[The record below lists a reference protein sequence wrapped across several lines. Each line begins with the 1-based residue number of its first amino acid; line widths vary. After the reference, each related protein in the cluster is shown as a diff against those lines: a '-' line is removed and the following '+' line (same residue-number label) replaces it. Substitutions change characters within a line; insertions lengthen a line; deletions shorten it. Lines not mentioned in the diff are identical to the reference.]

1 VDRFTM
7 HLIRRL
13 QVPLALMPDWPAL
26 LLAGRQSG
34 SPSHP
39 PSHMVGV
46 QRKPI
51 WRHTRR
57 SRTKFMWSWVK
68 NPTVVNRLVFLLF
81 SRAFE
86 LSPRNPPRWGAVRLI
101 SAKLVVLGLSSESRL
116 FMKSCWTLLR
126 CTVSFLGNETR
137 ENPWFSKKYYA
148 NMQCSASKSE
158 TMQGTRSAMMHLCI
172 FFFEIMYLC
181 LLDWHETPGDMH
193 AVRDER
199 DGRVDAP
206 KFPLFEVLNLIIT
219 FN

>member
-1 VDRFTM
+1 
-7 HLIRRL
+7 
-13 QVPLALMPDWPAL
+13 
-26 LLAGRQSG
+26 
-34 SPSHP
+34 
-39 PSHMVGV
+39 MVGV

-158 TMQGTRSAMMHLCI
+158 TMQGTRSAMMHLCL
-172 FFFEIMYLC
+172 FFFLRSCICVFWIDTRPLVTCTPSGTSEMAESMRRSFPC
-181 LLDWHETPGDMH
+181 LKFWTWSSLLTNVHSSFLASDNDLHHE
-193 AVRDER
+193 A
-199 DGRVDAP
+199 
-206 KFPLFEVLNLIIT
+206 
-219 FN
+219 